1 MPERFPVLWS
11 LLKNQNT
18 QQLCKELTFLSP
30 VMDMIGWTHW
40 RNTKLA
46 MEIPT
51 YNMKAYEETIIHAQG
66 DYLFSVSGGI

>member
-1 MPERFPVLWS
+1 
-11 LLKNQNT
+11 
-18 QQLCKELTFLSP
+18 
-30 VMDMIGWTHW
+30 MDMIGWTHW